1 MAARQKAVGSE
12 ILCDLRIELR
22 GYELP
27 MLSSPTLGH
36 YQNVT
41 SEMAVGCRVTV
52 APALGTHKPEIP
64 DQRIRTE
71 GEDLSAQNHS
81 LQLLVRHAK
90 LHSQL
95 QNKRN
100 FDILPLSC
108 MRHAK
113 QQSTAEIGKLIQTEN

>member
-1 MAARQKAVGSE
+1 MEKRCPHRFRRENLPRILE
-12 ILCDLRIELR
+12 IGRHRLNPIRL
-22 GYELP
+22 LP
-27 MLSSPTLGH
+27 REDVSP
-36 YQNVT
+36 
-41 SEMAVGCRVTV
+41 EMAVGRRVAV
-52 APALGTHKPEIP
+52 APALGMHKPEIP
-64 DQRIRTE
+64 DQRVRTE
-71 GEDLSAQNHS
+71 VEDLSAQDHP

-113 QQSTAEIGKLIQTEN
+113 QQSTAEIGKLVQTEN